1 MRKALWSLYILR
13 FFLGVFASCSHGRKP
28 TLSLAV
34 GAMRPSAAFTMWRLP
49 FSTMLLA
56 LCAARPKPGNP
67 DFPLAWILGEAPRF
81 RSSRTSTAERTAQE
95 VTSRIARALRNMGR
109 SILHK
114 PRFVKKDG
122 CGSISRFLPLV
133 WKRFHIVKR
142 NKTTTVEKDMKTLC
156 HVVRDSERWISESF
170 WAKVDDTM
178 AHLNLRGFAESPA
191 EDRNCHAGGSLVHNF
206 VMFSLK
212 ATCVKLRMTS
222 FVSSSRS
229 QAIS

>member
-81 RSSRTSTAERTAQE
+81 RSSRTSTAERIAQE

-178 AHLNLRGFAESPA
+178 AHSQPA
-191 EDRNCHAGGSLVHNF
+191 RIC
-206 VMFSLK
+206 
-212 ATCVKLRMTS
+212 
-222 FVSSSRS
+222 
-229 QAIS
+229 